1 MRVLDR
7 QQMQTAD
14 RVTIDAVG
22 IPARELMARAGR
34 QAARIIKERWP
45 ERAARRVSVFAGLG
59 NNGGDGF
66 VVARELEDDA
76 GAVQVYLLGRRDQVT
91 GDARHHLDTLSPHV
105 HIVPLV
111 SAEDWQHHRIDAFN
125 TDLVVDALFGTGL
138 SRALTG
144 LAAAIV
150 NDMNACGVPIV
161 SLDMPSGLSA
171 DRTDVPGAAVRASLT
186 IAFAAP
192 KLPLIGTPACALAGD
207 LVIADI
213 GIPAGVIAGVP
224 GPRVEWLE
232 RRTMRAVVPIRPSD
246 SHKGLYGHVIVVG
259 GSVGKTGAP
268 VLTARAA
275 LRSGAGLVTVATP
288 ASCLATV
295 ASFAPE
301 IMTEPLRESSDGG
314 ISDGAVA
321 RLGAR
326 EGGILAVGPGLGT
339 AGSTVLAVRAIVT
352 STTRPLVLDA
362 DALNALADRPA
373 LLQSRRTQHVVITPH
388 PGEMARL
395 VGRSTADVQADR
407 LNVARDFARAHD
419 VLVVLKG
426 HRTVIASPRGD
437 VWINSTGN
445 PGMATGGMGDVLT
458 GVIAAWLGAGLSVEK
473 SAALGVFLHGL
484 AGDAAAIS
492 GGVGLMASDVVDR
505 LPHVLHALTSNDP
518 GFE

>member
-1 MRVLDR
+1 
-7 QQMQTAD
+7 
-14 RVTIDAVG
+14 
-22 IPARELMARAGR
+22 
-34 QAARIIKERWP
+34 
-45 ERAARRVSVFAGLG
+45 
-59 NNGGDGF
+59 
-66 VVARELEDDA
+66 
-76 GAVQVYLLGRRDQVT
+76 
-91 GDARHHLDTLSPHV
+91 
-105 HIVPLV
+105 
-111 SAEDWQHHRIDAFN
+111 
-125 TDLVVDALFGTGL
+125 
-138 SRALTG
+138 
-144 LAAAIV
+144 
-150 NDMNACGVPIV
+150 
-161 SLDMPSGLSA
+161 
-171 DRTDVPGAAVRASLT
+171 
-186 IAFAAP
+186 
-192 KLPLIGTPACALAGD
+192 
-207 LVIADI
+207 
-213 GIPAGVIAGVP
+213 
-224 GPRVEWLE
+224 
-232 RRTMRAVVPIRPSD
+232 
-246 SHKGLYGHVIVVG
+246 
-259 GSVGKTGAP
+259 
-268 VLTARAA
+268 
-275 LRSGAGLVTVATP
+275 
-288 ASCLATV
+288 
-295 ASFAPE
+295 
-301 IMTEPLRESSDGG
+301 
-314 ISDGAVA
+314 
-321 RLGAR
+321 
-326 EGGILAVGPGLGT
+326 
-339 AGSTVLAVRAIVT
+339 VRAIVT